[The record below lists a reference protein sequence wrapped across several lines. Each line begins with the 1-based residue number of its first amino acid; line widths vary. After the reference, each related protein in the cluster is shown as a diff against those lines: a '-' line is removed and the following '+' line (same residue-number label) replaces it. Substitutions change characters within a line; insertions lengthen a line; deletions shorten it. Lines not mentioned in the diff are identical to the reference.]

1 MKRNKKR
8 NAPRNK
14 KRWNQGTKRIK
25 GLRKEKIRKRKQVK
39 TMTGLSCQD
48 SLISLLKRL
57 NSQQQNKI
65 KSKHQL
71 HNQTSAEVKL

>member
-25 GLRKEKIRKRKQVK
+25 GLRKEKIRKRKQGK
-39 TMTGLSCQD
+39 NNDRAELPRFPYLSPQE
-48 SLISLLKRL
+48 
-57 NSQQQNKI
+57 I
-65 KSKHQL
+65 K
-71 HNQTSAEVKL
+71 